1 MNKDSLVGLHK
12 IAESTLVK
20 EAKEIESASKRIGPA
35 VVETAEIILNH
46 KGKVVICGLGKSG
59 LIGQKIVATLCSTGI
74 QAVFLHAAEAL
85 HGDLGIY
92 HPGDPTIL
100 ISKSGATEELRR
112 LIPRLREFN
121 SPLIGLVGN
130 VHSPVSNEVD
140 IVLDA
145 SVSTEADPLGVVPTS
160 STTLTLAIGDAL
172 TTVLMAMREFRHEDF
187 VRLHPGGELGKRLGL
202 RIEDVMHSLDD
213 AVTVS
218 LDQGIIEITKLMTE
232 NPLGA
237 ALVLDSD
244 KRLLGI
250 ITDGDIR
257 RCLSMNRDFNSIKL
271 SDIMNKAPVSVP
283 VQASLDEAMKMMED
297 RPSQISVLPV
307 IDLTKNVCLGL
318 LRLHDIYQSKLY

>member
-1 MNKDSLVGLHK
+1 MNKDSLSPLHK
-12 IAESTLVK
+12 IVETTLK
-20 EAKEIESASKRIGPA
+20 NEAKEIEDASRRVGPS

-46 KGKVVICGLGKSG
+46 EGKVVICGLGKSG

-112 LIPRLREFN
+112 LIPRLRDFN

-172 TTVLMAMREFRHEDF
+172 TSVLMAMREFKHEDF
-187 VRLHPGGELGKRLGL
+187 ARLHPGGELGKQLRL
-202 RIEDVMHSLDD
+202 RIQDVMHSLDE
-213 AVTVS
+213 AVTVP
-218 LDQGIIEITKLMTE
+218 LDQDFFEMTKLMTDK
-232 NPLGA
+232 PLGA
-237 ALVLDSD
+237 ALVLDD
-244 KRLLGI
+244 EKHLLGI

-257 RCLSMNRDFNSIKL
+257 RCLAMNGNFNSMKL
-271 SDIMNKAPVSVP
+271 IDIMNKDPVSVP
-283 VQASLDEAMKMMED
+283 VQLSLDEAMKLMED

-307 IDLTKNVCLGL
+307 MDLSRNVCVGL

>member
-1 MNKDSLVGLHK
+1 MNSNSNKHFQGIVSQ
-12 IAESTLVK
+12 TLSR
-20 EAKEIESASKRIGPA
+20 EAGELEKASQRVSQA

-46 KGKVVICGLGKSG
+46 EGKVVICGLGKSG

-112 LIPRLREFN
+112 LIPRLRDFN

-130 VHSPVSNEVD
+130 IHSPVSDKVD
-140 IVLDA
+140 VVLDA
-145 SVSTEADPLGVVPTS
+145 TVSKEADPLGVVPTS

-172 TTVLMAMREFRHEDF
+172 TSVLMAMREFKHEDF
-187 VRLHPGGELGKRLGL
+187 VKLHPGGELGKQLGL
-202 RIEDVMHSLDD
+202 RIQDVMHSLDE
-213 AVTVS
+213 AVTVPPEK
-218 LDQGIIEITKLMTE
+218 DFIEVTKMMTE
-232 NPLGA
+232 KPLGA
-237 ALVLDSD
+237 ALVLDEN
-244 KRLLGI
+244 KNLLGI

-257 RCLSMNRDFNSIKL
+257 RCLATTGNFNSMKL
-271 SDIMNKAPVSVP
+271 TDIMNKDPVSVP
-283 VQASLDEAMKMMED
+283 IHASIDEAMKLMED

-307 IDLTKNVCLGL
+307 MDPSSHVCLGL

>member
-1 MNKDSLVGLHK
+1 MNKDSLSSLHN
-12 IAESTLVK
+12 IVETTLNN
-20 EAKEIESASKRIGPA
+20 EAKEIEDASKRVAPS

-46 KGKVVICGLGKSG
+46 EGKVVICGMGKSG

-112 LIPRLREFN
+112 LIPRLRDFN

-130 VHSPVSNEVD
+130 IHSPVANDVD
-140 IVLDA
+140 IILDA

-172 TTVLMAMREFRHEDF
+172 TSVLMAMREFKHEDF
-187 VRLHPGGELGKRLGL
+187 VRLHPGGELGKQLRL
-202 RIEDVMHSLDD
+202 RIQDVMHSLDES
-213 AVTVS
+213 VTVS
-218 LDQGIIEITKLMTE
+218 PDQDIFEITKLMTDK
-232 NPLGA
+232 PLGA
-237 ALVLDSD
+237 ALILDGE
-244 KRLLGI
+244 KHLLGI

-257 RCLSMNRDFNSIKL
+257 RCLSINRDFNSIKL
-271 SDIMNKAPVSVP
+271 TDIMNKAPVSVP
-283 VQASLDEAMKMMED
+283 VQASLDEAMKLMED

-307 IDLTKNVCLGL
+307 IDLSRNVCVGL

>member
-1 MNKDSLVGLHK
+1 MNKDSLSPLHK
-12 IAESTLVK
+12 IVETTLK
-20 EAKEIESASKRIGPA
+20 NEAKEIEDASRRVGPS

-46 KGKVVICGLGKSG
+46 EGKVVICGLGKSG

-112 LIPRLREFN
+112 LIPRLRDFN

-140 IVLDA
+140 VVLDA

-172 TTVLMAMREFRHEDF
+172 TSVLMAMREFKHEDF
-187 VRLHPGGELGKRLGL
+187 ARLHPGGELGKQLRL
-202 RIEDVMHSLDD
+202 RIQDVMHSLDE
-213 AVTVS
+213 AVTVP
-218 LDQGIIEITKLMTE
+218 LDQDFFEMTKLMTDK
-232 NPLGA
+232 PLGA
-237 ALVLDSD
+237 ALVLDD
-244 KRLLGI
+244 EKHLLGI

-257 RCLSMNRDFNSIKL
+257 RCLAMNGNFNSMKL
-271 SDIMNKAPVSVP
+271 TDIMNKDPVSVP
-283 VQASLDEAMKMMED
+283 VQSSLDEAMKLMED

-307 IDLTKNVCLGL
+307 MDLSRNVCVGL

>member
-1 MNKDSLVGLHK
+1 MNKDSKKPFIDTVK
-12 IAESTLVK
+12 VTLQK
-20 EAKEIESASKRIGPA
+20 EALELEKASHRVGAA
-35 VVETAEIILNH
+35 VVETAEVILNH
-46 KGKVVICGLGKSG
+46 DGKVVICGLGKSG

-112 LIPRLREFN
+112 LIPRLRDFH

-130 VHSPVSNEVD
+130 AQSPVANRVD

-145 SVSTEADPLGVVPTS
+145 SVSSEADPLGVVPTS
-160 STTLTLAIGDAL
+160 STTLTLAIGDSL
-172 TTVLMAMREFRHEDF
+172 TSVLMAMREFKHEDF
-187 VRLHPGGELGKRLGL
+187 ARYHPGGELGKQLGL
-202 RIEDVMHSLDD
+202 RIQDIMHPLHE

-218 LDQGIIEITKLMTE
+218 PNSELIDVTKLMTK

-237 ALVLDSD
+237 ALVMDEKKQLM
-244 KRLLGI
+244 GI

-257 RCLSMNRDFNSIKL
+257 RGFSLNSDFESLKL
-271 SDIMNKAPVSVP
+271 KEIMNNNPVFVP
-283 VQASLDEAMKMMED
+283 LHASLDDAMKLMED

-307 IDLTKNVCLGL
+307 VDISQNECVGL

>member
-1 MNKDSLVGLHK
+1 MIKDSLSTLHK
-12 IAESTLVK
+12 IVETTLK
-20 EAKEIESASKRIGPA
+20 NEAKEIEDASKRVGPS

-46 KGKVVICGLGKSG
+46 EGKVVICGLGKSG

-112 LIPRLREFN
+112 LIPRLRDFN

-160 STTLTLAIGDAL
+160 STALPLAIGDAL
-172 TTVLMAMREFRHEDF
+172 TSVLMAMREFKHEDF
-187 VRLHPGGELGKRLGL
+187 ARLHPGGELGKQLRL
-202 RIEDVMHSLDD
+202 RIQDVMHSIDE
-213 AVTVS
+213 AVTVPP
-218 LDQGIIEITKLMTE
+218 DQDFFEMTKLMTDK
-232 NPLGA
+232 PLGA
-237 ALVLDSD
+237 ALVLDGE
-244 KRLLGI
+244 KHLLGI

-257 RCLSMNRDFNSIKL
+257 RCLAMNGNFNSMKL
-271 SDIMNKAPVSVP
+271 TDIMNKDPVSVP
-283 VQASLDEAMKMMED
+283 VQSSLDEAMKLMED

-307 IDLTKNVCLGL
+307 MDLSRNVCVGL